1 MTRVLVAF
9 GSRMGGT
16 AGIAER
22 VAETLRDRGLEVT
35 VLRAR
40 QVRSP
45 DGYDAA
51 LVGSAIYAGQWRG
64 EAVRLLRRMAR
75 ARVHLP
81 LWLFHSGPLEV
92 EDVPQAQALPDEV
105 GRLAEALHACEAVT
119 FGGRLPEHPTGFV
132 ARLMARKR
140 AGDWRDFDRVAD
152 WANGV
157 ADSLLA
163 S

>member
-1 MTRVLVAF
+1 
-9 GSRMGGT
+9 MGGT

-40 QVRSP
+40 QVRTL

-75 ARVHLP
+75 AEAHVP

-92 EDVPQAQALPDEV
+92 EDVPETQALPDEV
-105 GRLAEALHACEAVT
+105 GRLAETLHAREAVT
-119 FGGRLPEHPTGFV
+119 FGGRLPEHPKGFV
-132 ARLMARKR
+132 AKLMARKR

-157 ADSLLA
+157 ADALLA